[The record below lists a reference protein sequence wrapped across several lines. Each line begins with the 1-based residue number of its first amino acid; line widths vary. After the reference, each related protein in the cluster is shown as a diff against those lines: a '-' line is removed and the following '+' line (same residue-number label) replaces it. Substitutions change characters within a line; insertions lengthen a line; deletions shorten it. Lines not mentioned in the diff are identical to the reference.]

1 MSGIRDLVKLINAVD
16 PELLAPVK
24 RRRAARVDIDP
35 EQVFDIL
42 FMGATEGR
50 KLWKGTSFGSALQ
63 LCNSYALLISLAIP
77 EMAEVKFLA
86 TFAKFSRGESPAAFE
101 VRYIL
106 GGKTMR
112 RIVEPADTAR
122 ARASVDSSVE
132 DCQR

>member
-1 MSGIRDLVKLINAVD
+1 MSGLGDLVKLVTALD
-16 PELLAPVK
+16 AELSPTGK
-24 RRRAARVDIDP
+24 RRKARSVDIDP

-50 KLWKGTSFGSALQ
+50 KLWRGTSFGSALQ

-77 EMAEVKFLA
+77 EMAEVKFVA
-86 TFAKFSRGESPAAFE
+86 TFAKINRGESPAAFE

-112 RIVEPADTAR
+112 RIVEPANTAR
-122 ARASVDSSVE
+122 ARASIDSSVE